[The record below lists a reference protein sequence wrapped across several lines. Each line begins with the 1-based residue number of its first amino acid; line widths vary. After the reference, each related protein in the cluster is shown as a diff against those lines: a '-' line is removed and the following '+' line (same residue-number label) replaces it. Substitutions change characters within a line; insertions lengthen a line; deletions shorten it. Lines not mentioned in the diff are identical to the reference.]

1 MSFKLGKNFAYTEYF
16 LCKKEETRN
25 KESYIWKGSSLD
37 SVLLQTAPWEYFY
50 GDKIFQ
56 FTKLYS
62 LNKTEHLLQQPITD
76 ICIFYDTDICIFCQG
91 LEWLLLPGL
100 SNSERAQ
107 PVLHKLI

>member
-16 LCKKEETRN
+16 LCKKTRN
-25 KESYIWKGSSLD
+25 KESYIWKGSGLD

-76 ICIFYDTDICIFCQG
+76 IWIFCQG
-91 LEWLLLPGL
+91 SFYQGCLTQP
-100 SNSERAQ
+100 ERAQ
-107 PVLHKLI
+107 PVLHSLV